1 MIRLRSRLF
10 VWSKD
15 SGGATAM
22 EYGLIATGVAC
33 AAFGAM
39 LLTGDSLESI
49 LNTGS
54 EIFAGIVADSGF

>member
-1 MIRLRSRLF
+1 
-10 VWSKD
+10 
-15 SGGATAM
+15 M